1 MPVTDIEAV
10 KLPSME
16 KTTALI
22 RIGIGEEEKKSNII
36 NAIISSI
43 LHTSIYVPYDK
54 SIYRLDCT
62 DTCQTLYYSHMTDIY
77 PDKLV

>member
-1 MPVTDIEAV
+1 MKLPFPVTDIEAV

-36 NAIISSI
+36 NAIIS
-43 LHTSIYVPYDK
+43 IYV
-54 SIYRLDCT
+54 
-62 DTCQTLYYSHMTDIY
+62 
-77 PDKLV
+77 